1 MYKKISLGIL
11 VWCIAFPLYA
21 QISLSD
27 SSVQTVAYWKK
38 GETYS
43 FTVSLDEFKVVE
55 KDTIE
60 KTSTRYTV
68 DMLILDSTETTYDV
82 RWIYKDMTTDW
93 GDRDSLF
100 LSIMDRITSIKGGEI
115 VEFRTDEYGSFIEMT
130 NWEQIK
136 DYYQIVSD
144 SVSASFSG
152 FPEVIQMMNSMFGIY
167 KNRNAIEKGVIKDV
181 HQFLNFHGGAYR
193 LNEPSKGKLQ
203 YPSVISDRLLDAD
216 VSIELDKIYPE
227 DNDYGIYSLVEV
239 NKEQLTNETKEVL
252 VKLLPQSKIE
262 DIQKLMEQVG
272 EVWHTIE
279 NFSVI
284 HGSGWPTFS
293 KETRE
298 TGSNQSV
305 KYEIRIIEM
314 I

>member
-1 MYKKISLGIL
+1 MSKKVFLGIL
-11 VWCIAFPLYA
+11 VWFIAFPLYA

-43 FTVSLDEFKVVE
+43 FSVSLEEFKVVE
-55 KDTIE
+55 KDTTE
-60 KTSTRYTV
+60 RTKTSYTV
-68 DMLILDSTETTYDV
+68 DMLVLDSTETTYDV
-82 RWIYKDMTTDW
+82 RWTYRDMTTDW
-93 GDRDSLF
+93 GKRDSLF
-100 LSIMDRITSIKGGEI
+100 LSIMDRISAIKGGEI

-130 NWEQIK
+130 NWEQIR

-144 SVSASFSG
+144 SVSSSFSG

-227 DNDYGIYSLVEV
+227 DNDYGIYSMVEV
-239 NKEQLTNETKEVL
+239 NREQLTNETREVL
-252 VKLLPQSKIE
+252 VKLLPQSPEE

-279 NFSVI
+279 NFSVV